1 MNKRKGRISL
11 WLGSIIVA
19 VLFMLAI
26 FGPIFAP
33 YDIAFQVRAE
43 YVEVN
48 GVKVIVSPPLP
59 PSEKYP
65 LGTDKWGHDMLT
77 ILLYG
82 AKYTL
87 FVTVACALLR
97 VVLGMIIGLKIG
109 MADRPQRW
117 WLSLENAW
125 GHVPLFLPV
134 YFLLYRINVNSPLSS
149 FFLVVIFVV
158 VVSVLGIPS
167 VVSSVRQKTEQL
179 KEVPFVT
186 AAISLGAS
194 KDHIMLRHILPQIK
208 EQIMMLFV
216 MEIIGVMT
224 LMGQLGIFN
233 LFIGGTIEQF
243 DPSIFL
249 TKTYEWAG
257 MIGQA
262 RSFLQANQWIFFLPL
277 TAFMLAVLGFTLIV
291 NGLKKR
297 YEEAY
302 NRTPYV

>member
-1 MNKRKGRISL
+1 MNKQKGRISL
-11 WLGSIIVA
+11 WLGFFIVSVLSIVA
-19 VLFMLAI
+19 I
-26 FGPIFAP
+26 IGPMVAP
-33 YDIAFQVRAE
+33 YDINFQVRAE

-48 GVKVIVSPPLP
+48 GTQVIVSPPLP

-65 LGTDKWGHDMLT
+65 IGTDKWGHDMLT
-77 ILLYG
+77 SLLYG
-82 AKYTL
+82 ARYTL
-87 FVTVACALLR
+87 FVTIACALLR
-97 VVLGMIIGLKIG
+97 VMLGMIIGLKIG

-134 YFLLYRINVNSPLSS
+134 YFLLYRININSPLSS
-149 FFLVVIFVV
+149 FGLVMIFII

-179 KEVPFVT
+179 KEAHFVT
-186 AAISLGAS
+186 AAISIGAS
-194 KDHIMLRHILPQIK
+194 KNHIMLRHILPQLK

-233 LFIGGTIEQF
+233 LFIGGTIQQF

-249 TKTYEWAG
+249 TKTYEWVG
-257 MIGQA
+257 LIGQA
-262 RSFLQANQWIFFLPL
+262 RAFLQTKQWIFFAPL
-277 TAFMLAVLGFTLIV
+277 TAFMIAILGFTLIV
-291 NGLKKR
+291 NGMKKR

>member
-19 VLFMLAI
+19 VLFILAI
-26 FGPIFAP
+26 VGPIFAP
-33 YDIAFQVRAE
+33 YDISFQVKTE

-87 FVTVACALLR
+87 FVTIACALLR

-134 YFLLYRINVNSPLSS
+134 YFLLYRINVNSPLST

-216 MEIIGVMT
+216 MEMIGVMA

-291 NGLKKR
+291 NGMKKR